1 MVTNAEA
8 LEAKGEDIAGN
19 FTAAKA
25 GENFMD
31 TSGMQSL
38 SGLAGNAKGTF
49 ESGFKVVDDIAK
61 GDMQA
66 LAGDA
71 QTAISE
77 ANSFVTDGLSTLGEI
92 VMDPLGWL
100 ISNGLEFLISWIQ
113 PLEDALE
120 LVTGDPE
127 ALTAGADS
135 FSALAA
141 QIEEL
146 RTQTEDLMS
155 QGLAGWEGAS
165 AEAAGQRLGQFRD
178 GMSGAAG
185 AAGEIASLL
194 SVSSMVMQVAKDI
207 LMGIISDFVEWLI
220 ITWVAALAA
229 AGPTFGGSTAVA
241 AEATAVNATVNTAR
255 ATKHVG
261 KVQKIIDKLKELID
275 KIKDFLK
282 KAKDIAKKGV
292 DNAKDAAKK
301 GMDKAK
307 ELAKNPVKNAKEA
320 AIDKGKQIKSDFKDL
335 VDDAKDFK
343 DAPLDTAKKRF
354 QENFVNDNLGTDT
367 ADAIRKG
374 EKTAGEAARETIR
387 DGWQDQLKESAR
399 EQADEHLN
407 PIARE
412 DVDVRDEQT
421 QQVQQDEN
429 GEDKTES
436 KIDWG
441 GTSENVGTIYDKI
454 EDPVSRRNEHGDAS
468 MDSDEINRNLS
479 F

>member
-282 KAKDIAKKGV
+282 KAKDIAK
-292 DNAKDAAKK
+292 
-301 GMDKAK
+301 
-307 ELAKNPVKNAKEA
+307 NPVKNAKEA

-343 DAPLDTAKKRF
+343 DAPLKTANKRF

-412 DVDVRDEQT
+412 DVEVRDEQT

-441 GTSENVGTIYDKI
+441 GTAENAGKIYDKI
-454 EDPVSRRNEHGDAS
+454 EDPINRRNEHGDAD